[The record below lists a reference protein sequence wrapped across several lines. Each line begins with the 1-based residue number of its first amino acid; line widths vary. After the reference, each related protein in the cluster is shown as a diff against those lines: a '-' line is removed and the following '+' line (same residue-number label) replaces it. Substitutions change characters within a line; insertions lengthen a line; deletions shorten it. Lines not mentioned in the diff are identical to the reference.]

1 MSDSEGGTVLKIE
14 YQRDIDARN
23 AAAAAAAAASRQA
36 QTDSSDSEPPQPF
49 PIPQQSIDPNV
60 NLITEKRG
68 K

>member
-23 AAAAAAAAASRQA
+23 AAAAASRHE
-36 QTDSSDSEPPQPF
+36 SSDSEPPQPF

>member
-23 AAAAAAAAASRQA
+23 ATAAAASRQA

-68 K
+68 

>member
-23 AAAAAAAAASRQA
+23 ADAAASRQA

>member
-23 AAAAAAAAASRQA
+23 AAAAASRQA

-68 K
+68 N

>member
-23 AAAAAAAAASRQA
+23 AAAAAASRQA

-68 K
+68 